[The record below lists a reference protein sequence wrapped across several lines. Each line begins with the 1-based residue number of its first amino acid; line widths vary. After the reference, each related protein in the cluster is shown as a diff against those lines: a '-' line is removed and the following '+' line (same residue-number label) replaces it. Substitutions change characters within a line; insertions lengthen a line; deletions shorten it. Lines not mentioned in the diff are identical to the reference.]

1 VRCPSK
7 RKTKGKLKEN
17 KRRMIVFDSGEGEI
31 FFDNAKSRAFFKVGE
46 RFFALQYVAR
56 KL

>member
-1 VRCPSK
+1 
-7 RKTKGKLKEN
+7 
-17 KRRMIVFDSGEGEI
+17 MIVFDSGEGEI